1 MKKQYSFFQVL
12 LFVLLTASVTLVL
25 TFYYTE
31 SRIISRLSSVSEAQQ
46 LFLKLN
52 EVKRCVDANFV
63 GDYDTDAL
71 VDGAV
76 EGYITALGDKWSY
89 YLTAEEYEATAS
101 NLSGGF
107 TGIGVRV
114 SYEVEA
120 DAMKIAEVY
129 KDSPAASAGLLAE
142 DEIIAVDGNTVK
154 SVGYDGAR
162 SLLQGETGTPV
173 QITVRR
179 GDETLDFMLTR
190 AYVREENVISTMLDG
205 KIAYIRIKEYADGV
219 DSEFEK
225 QLSEMID
232 DGAKSFVFDM
242 RNNGGGKLSVLLNI
256 LDRLLPEGVI
266 FISEDRSGSRE
277 EFNSDSEHLSA
288 PMTVLINKNTYSAA
302 EYFAAVL
309 QESGKAT
316 VVGEKTTGKGYGQA
330 TVELSDGSALVI
342 STIRY
347 FTPKNRS
354 LAATGCVPNETV
366 MLEDTS
372 ILSSNRVDLERDSQL
387 RKACDLLLGTD
398 SGASAE

>member
-1 MKKQYSFFQVL
+1 M
-12 LFVLLTASVTLVL
+12 
-25 TFYYTE
+25 
-31 SRIISRLSSVSEAQQ
+31 
-46 LFLKLN
+46 KLN

-76 EGYITALGDKWSY
+76 EGYIEALGDKWSY

-129 KDSPAASAGLLAE
+129 KESPAATAGLLAE
-142 DEIIAVDGNTVK
+142 DEIIAVDGSTVK

-179 GDETLDFMLTR
+179 GEETLEFTLTR
-190 AYVREENVISTMLDG
+190 AYVREENVISSLRDG
-205 KIAYIRIKEYADGV
+205 KIASIRIKEYADGV
-219 DSEFEK
+219 DTEFEK
-225 QLSEMID
+225 QLAEMIE
-232 DGAKSFVFDM
+232 DGATSFVFDM

-266 FISEDRSGSRE
+266 FISEDRAGSRE

-309 QESGKAT
+309 QEAGKAT

-347 FTPKNRS
+347 FTPQNRS

-366 MLEDTS
+366 VLEDNA
-372 ILSSNRVDLERDSQL
+372 ILSSSRVDLERDTQL
-387 RKACDLLLGTD
+387 RRACELLLGTS
-398 SGASAE
+398 SGLYSE

>member
-1 MKKQYSFFQVL
+1 MKKQFSLFQVL
-12 LFVLLTASVTLVL
+12 LYIMLTASVTLVL

-76 EGYITALGDKWSY
+76 EGYVQALGDKWSY

-101 NLSGGF
+101 YLTGGL

-114 SYEVEA
+114 SHEVDS
-120 DAMKIAEVY
+120 DAMMIAEVY
-129 KDSPAASAGLLAE
+129 PDSPADDAGLLAE
-142 DEIIAVDGNTVK
+142 DEIISVAGNAVKDI
-154 SVGYDGAR
+154 GYEGAR
-162 SLLQGETGTPV
+162 SLIQGEMGTTV
-173 QITVRR
+173 LLVVRR
-179 GDETLDFMLTR
+179 GEEQLEFNLTR
-190 AYVREENVISTMLDG
+190 AYVRQENVISSMLEG
-205 KIAYIRIKEYADGV
+205 KVAYIRIKEYSDGV
-219 DSEFEK
+219 DTEFKK
-225 QLSEMID
+225 QLSEMIE
-232 DGAKSFVFDM
+232 DGAESFVFDM
-242 RNNGGGKLSVLLNI
+242 RNNGGGKVSVLLNI

-266 FISEDRSGSRE
+266 FISEDQAGSRE
-277 EFNSDSEHLSA
+277 EFNSNAEHLSA
-288 PMTVLINKNTYSAA
+288 PMVVLINKNTYSAA

-309 QESGKAT
+309 QETGKAT
-316 VVGEKTTGKGYGQA
+316 VVGEKTTGKGYGQS

-347 FTPKNRS
+347 FTPQNRN

-366 MLEDTS
+366 TLEDVS
-372 ILSSNRVDLERDSQL
+372 ILSANRVDPVRDTQL
-387 RKACDLLLGTD
+387 RKACDLLLGRT
-398 SGASAE
+398 AEEPAE

>member
-154 SVGYDGAR
+154 SESWRFFRVLFR
-162 SLLQGETGTPV
+162 
-173 QITVRR
+173 
-179 GDETLDFMLTR
+179 
-190 AYVREENVISTMLDG
+190 YVIREL
-205 KIAYIRIKEYADGV
+205 Y
-219 DSEFEK
+219 
-225 QLSEMID
+225 
-232 DGAKSFVFDM
+232 
-242 RNNGGGKLSVLLNI
+242 I
-256 LDRLLPEGVI
+256 LDYNAVRVFGQLGFLPIKSLV
-266 FISEDRSGSRE
+266 
-277 EFNSDSEHLSA
+277 
-288 PMTVLINKNTYSAA
+288 
-302 EYFAAVL
+302 
-309 QESGKAT
+309 AT
-316 VVGEKTTGKGYGQA
+316 
-330 TVELSDGSALVI
+330 
-342 STIRY
+342 
-347 FTPKNRS
+347 F
-354 LAATGCVPNETV
+354 
-366 MLEDTS
+366 
-372 ILSSNRVDLERDSQL
+372 
-387 RKACDLLLGTD
+387 
-398 SGASAE
+398 